1 MTPFSRGLNP
11 FHGSFRKRGS
21 QDSQPLPHHPGLQPL
36 GRFLEHGRIFRFE
49 NAGDPLFFIGSAD
62 WMRRNLDKRM
72 ETITPVFDAGVKQ
85 ELEEILKIYEADNC
99 TAWDLYEDGHYERR
113 EPDVDE
119 DKRCA
124 QETFI
129 RLSAEL

>member
-1 MTPFSRGLNP
+1 MREIPF
-11 FHGSFRKRGS
+11 
-21 QDSQPLPHHPGLQPL
+21 
-36 GRFLEHGRIFRFE
+36 
-49 NAGDPLFFIGSAD
+49 FFIGSAD
-62 WMRRNLDKRM
+62 WMRWNLDKRM
-72 ETITPVFDAGVKQ
+72 ETITPVFDAGDKQ
-85 ELEEILKIYEADNC
+85 ELEEILNIYEADNC
-99 TAWDLYEDGHYERR
+99 TAWDLYEDGYYERS